1 MGCVIMTENKVT
13 IIGPAIID
21 ILAGPI
27 GSKIF
32 EVGSM
37 PMQEIKMSY
46 GGNGYNETYV
56 LNKLGINVELYT
68 TIGNDEAGH
77 KILNQLND
85 LAINTEH
92 ISVKDDVPTSINI
105 VLFDEKAERRF
116 LTNPFGSQRRM
127 SEEDIINGKLDF
139 GKIVCFSC
147 MFISPLLDIQSMKR
161 VFSKIKE
168 RKDRVLVVDMTKAK
182 NGESIEQ
189 LSPLLPYIDYILP
202 NEEELLLIGGSDI
215 DSGAQDLLNKGVGC
229 VVIKRGA
236 HGCKVYT
243 KETSIVVKALK
254 SDRLIDSTGAG
265 DCFAAGF
272 IYGLF
277 NKMNI
282 KECAMFANA
291 VASCCVESVG
301 ATEGIISVDE
311 PMIRYEALRASIME
325 EENGYK

>member
-1 MGCVIMTENKVT
+1 MTENKVT

-27 GSKIF
+27 GNKIF

-37 PMQEIKMSY
+37 PMNEIKMSY
-46 GGNGYNETYV
+46 GGNGYNESYV
-56 LNKLGINVELYT
+56 LKQLGVNVELYS
-68 TIGNDEAGH
+68 ILGNDEAGH
-77 KILNQLND
+77 KILDKLNN

-92 ISVKDDVPTSINI
+92 VLIKDDLSTSINI

-127 SEEDIINGKLDF
+127 SEEDILDGNMDF
-139 GKIVCFSC
+139 GNIVCFSC
-147 MFISPLLDIQSMKR
+147 MFISPLFDIQSMER
-161 VFSKIKE
+161 VFSIIKKKNN
-168 RKDRVLVVDMTKAK
+168 RILIVDMTKAK

-189 LSPLLPYIDYILP
+189 LSPLLSHIDYILP
-202 NEEELLLIGGSDI
+202 NEEELLLLSGSDI

-229 VVIKRGA
+229 VVVKRGA
-236 HGCKVYT
+236 RGCTVYT
-243 KETSIVVKALK
+243 KDRSVDVKAFK

-277 NKMNI
+277 NKM
-282 KECAMFANA
+282 KLSECAMFANA
-291 VASCCVESVG
+291 VVSCCVECVG
-301 ATEGIISVDE
+301 ATEGIISVEE
-311 PMIRYEALRASIME
+311 PMIRYEALCASVTE
-325 EENGYK
+325 EEHGNR